1 MLSSPLFDVLFF
13 NLISHDIVCFS
24 HILDENKFFAAFV
37 LVNNYHGDVL
47 VTTNVSGQLEIEHLK
62 PTKKVVKSKKWKTKK
77 WFSVSAVD
85 ATTNRTVDINE
96 HSVIHLETTI
106 KDLISLNV
114 LYIQG
119 K

>member
-1 MLSSPLFDVLFF
+1 MFSVSSCF
-13 NLISHDIVCFS
+13 NFISRSQDIVCFS
-24 HILDENKFFAAFV
+24 HILDENKLFAMFV

-47 VTTNVSGQLEIEHLK
+47 VTTNVSGQLEIDHLK
-62 PTKKVVKSKKWKTKK
+62 PTKTMVKSKQWKTKK
-77 WFSVSAVD
+77 WLSVSAVD

-96 HSVIHLETTI
+96 HSVIHLEPTI
-106 KDLISLNV
+106 KKLISLNV

>member
-1 MLSSPLFDVLFF
+1 MLCSPFYFDVL
-13 NLISHDIVCFS
+13 CFS
-24 HILDENKFFAAFV
+24 HILDENKFFAVFL

-47 VTTNVSGQLEIEHLK
+47 VTTNVSGQLEFEHLK
-62 PTKKVVKSKKWKTKK
+62 PTKKVVKSKQWKTKK
-77 WFSVSAVD
+77 WLSVSAVD

-96 HSVIHLETTI
+96 HSIIHLEPTI

>member
-1 MLSSPLFDVLFF
+1 VFL
-13 NLISHDIVCFS
+13 
-24 HILDENKFFAAFV
+24 

-47 VTTNVSGQLEIEHLK
+47 VTTNVSGQLETDHLK
-62 PTKKVVKSKKWKTKK
+62 PTKKVVKSKQWKTKK
-77 WFSVSAVD
+77 RLSVSVVD
-85 ATTNRTVDINE
+85 ATTNRTVVING
-96 HSVIHLETTI
+96 HLIIHLEPTI